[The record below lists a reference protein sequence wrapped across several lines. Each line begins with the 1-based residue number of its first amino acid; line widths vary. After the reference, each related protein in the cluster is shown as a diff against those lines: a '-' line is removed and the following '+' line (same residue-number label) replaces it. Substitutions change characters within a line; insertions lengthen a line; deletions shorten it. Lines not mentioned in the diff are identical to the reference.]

1 MRATLI
7 LSDLSE
13 GSLGEI
19 ESVGER
25 ENVDRQ
31 TMREGE
37 RKKERES
44 GRGREGERL
53 EIGQL
58 YKNKNSVLILLFNHS
73 FIGCVDSN
81 IKVLRMISN
90 FQINFL

>member
-31 TMREGE
+31 TMREE
-37 RKKERES
+37 ERES
-44 GRGREGERL
+44 GSEREGERDWKL
-53 EIGQL
+53 DNYIRIKTV
-58 YKNKNSVLILLFNHS
+58 YSYYYLIIALL
-73 FIGCVDSN
+73 V
-81 IKVLRMISN
+81 V
-90 FQINFL
+90 

>member
-37 RKKERES
+37 RES
-44 GRGREGERL
+44 ESGREGETEWKLDNYIR
-53 EIGQL
+53 IKTV
-58 YKNKNSVLILLFNHS
+58 YSYYYLIIALL
-73 FIGCVDSN
+73 V
-81 IKVLRMISN
+81 V
-90 FQINFL
+90 